1 VTPTQARRGER
12 PPVAVL
18 GAGSWGTALAV
29 LLARHGPVLLWDY
42 NALRAEA
49 MHRTRRNAQYLPKVE
64 LPPTLGVTG
73 DLAAALGF
81 AELVLLVVP
90 SSAFRAVL
98 LRCLPHLRPTSRLAW
113 ATKGLDPGSGK
124 LLSAVV
130 EEVLGRQVP
139 TAVVSG
145 PTFAAEV
152 ATQRPTAVSVA
163 SSNSN
168 FARELA
174 KRLHDETFRPYTSTD
189 IVGVQLGGAA
199 KNVVAIATGIADGLA
214 LGANTQ
220 AALIT
225 RGIAEIMRL
234 GRALGGQRETFM
246 GLAGLGDLVLTC
258 TDNQSRNRRFGLAL
272 AQGMT
277 VDQAIQSIGQVVE
290 GYQAAREVR
299 AVARFRQVEMPITEQ
314 VYAVL
319 YAGRSPKDAEHAL
332 LQRATKPEFT

>member
-1 VTPTQARRGER
+1 M
-12 PPVAVL
+12 AVL

-29 LLARHGPVLLWDY
+29 LLARHGPVLLWDH

-49 MHRTRRNAQYLPKVE
+49 IHRARRNAQYLPKVE
-64 LPPTLGVTG
+64 LPSTLGVTG

-90 SSAFRAVL
+90 SNAFRAVL
-98 LRCLPHLRPTSRLAW
+98 RRCLPHLRPATRLAW

-145 PTFAAEV
+145 PTFAGEV
-152 ATQRPTAVSVA
+152 ATRRPTAVSVA
-163 SSNSN
+163 SANSR

-189 IVGVQLGGAA
+189 IVGVQMGGAA
-199 KNVVAIATGIADGLA
+199 KNVVAIATGIADGLD

-225 RGIAEIMRL
+225 RGLAEIMRL

-277 VDQAIQSIGQVVE
+277 VDQATQSIGQVVE